1 MQKEINFEVTKF
13 DQNNKLKYL
22 ITNSKS
28 EILEEKAFDLKKRK
42 LEAEIRMQELRAG
55 VAPGTYSRISKK
67 DLKKNARKGKANEDL
82 GVHQNTEAE
91 EREELLRGIADLKE
105 RIDNIDTIMASRKQS
120 AEDEKDD

>member
-1 MQKEINFEVTKF
+1 MAVIIVAIVFGS
-13 DQNNKLKYL
+13 L
-22 ITNSKS
+22 IAITA
-28 EILEEKAFDLKKRK
+28 IEKAFDLKKRK

-82 GVHQNTEAE
+82 GVHQNTE

>member
-1 MQKEINFEVTKF
+1 MAVIIVAIVFGS
-13 DQNNKLKYL
+13 L
-22 ITNSKS
+22 IAITA
-28 EILEEKAFDLKKRK
+28 IEKAFDLKKRK

-67 DLKKNARKGKANEDL
+67 DLKKNSRKEKANEDL

-91 EREELLRGIADLKE
+91 EREELLRGIVDLKE

>member
-1 MQKEINFEVTKF
+1 MAVRRVAIVFGS
-13 DQNNKLKYL
+13 L
-22 ITNSKS
+22 IAITA
-28 EILEEKAFDLKKRK
+28 IEKAFDRKKRK